1 MATRKCDGVCSCAL
15 SSHNEY
21 KRKDASSPHSF
32 LTMQPYT
39 DILGQ
44 INSMI
49 VAMGSNVPLNTFKK
63 ITELIMKN
71 PAIFSQAC
79 DLIERSI
86 MNVPLCVFLVF

>member
-1 MATRKCDGVCSCAL
+1 
-15 SSHNEY
+15 
-21 KRKDASSPHSF
+21 
-32 LTMQPYT
+32 
-39 DILGQ
+39 
-44 INSMI
+44 
-49 VAMGSNVPLNTFKK
+49 MGSNVPLNTFKK

>member
-1 MATRKCDGVCSCAL
+1 
-15 SSHNEY
+15 
-21 KRKDASSPHSF
+21 
-32 LTMQPYT
+32 MQPYT

-79 DLIERSI
+79 DLICFPCFLGPCSEQEGAIVSPGLHVQDDGKEMHRLFPDVDF
-86 MNVPLCVFLVF
+86 NDRCVLF

>member
-1 MATRKCDGVCSCAL
+1 
-15 SSHNEY
+15 
-21 KRKDASSPHSF
+21 
-32 LTMQPYT
+32 MQSYT

-44 INSMI
+44 INNMI

-86 MNVPLCVFLVF
+86 MNVSSSQWLNI

>member
-1 MATRKCDGVCSCAL
+1 
-15 SSHNEY
+15 
-21 KRKDASSPHSF
+21 
-32 LTMQPYT
+32 MQPYT

-63 ITELIMKN
+63 ITELFMKN

-79 DLIERSI
+79 DLIERII
-86 MNVPLCVFLVF
+86 MNVPLYVFLVF